1 MGGSDFG
8 KAFSGTGALVLQR
21 VCYSFGDR
29 E

>member
-1 MGGSDFG
+1 MGCSAFG

-21 VCYSFGDR
+21 RRDGFGDG